1 MKKYSPE
8 QIPVTYSDLVSF
20 FGSCGVSR
28 GETLIV
34 HSSLKA
40 AGWIVGGPEV
50 VMRALLDTVGPE
62 GTVMMPSQTW
72 KNLDPST
79 GVHWEQPEEWWPL
92 IRGNWPAYDPATT
105 PSIGMGLLA
114 ETLRTWPG
122 AVRSDHPARSF
133 AAVGQHAKHLTEN
146 HDLKNIFG
154 EGSPLAKFYDLDG
167 RILLFG
173 VGHDKNTSLHLAE
186 MRASFPKTMS
196 TEHSAIMTGG
206 KRVWTSYETPS
217 VDDSD
222 FIELGAA
229 FEKEHSIPAHRLGS
243 ADVRLIRQRDLV
255 DFAVRWMNAHRSRRE
270 TPAQAA
276 ATN

>member
-1 MKKYSPE
+1 MTKYSPHDT
-8 QIPVTYSDLVSF
+8 PVTYADLLSF
-20 FGSCGVSR
+20 FGSCGIRR

-62 GTVMMPSQTW
+62 GTVIMPAQTW

-92 IRGNWPAYDPATT
+92 IRDSWPAYDPATT

-122 AVRSDHPARSF
+122 AVRSAHPARSF
-133 AAVGQHAKHLTEN
+133 AAVGRHASYLTAD
-146 HDLKNIFG
+146 HDLHNIFG
-154 EGSPLAKFYDLDG
+154 EGSPLAKLYELDG

-186 MRASFPKTMS
+186 MRASFPKTMT
-196 TEHSAIMTGG
+196 TEHSAIMTDG
-206 KRVWTSYETPS
+206 KRVWTPYETPA

-222 FIELGAA
+222 FVELGTE
-229 FEKEHSIPAHRLGS
+229 FEKEHDVPAHRIGS
-243 ADVRLIRQRDLV
+243 AEVRLIRQREMV
-255 DFAVRWMNAHRSRRE
+255 DWAVGWMNRHRTARI
-270 TPAQAA
+270 TGV
-276 ATN
+276 